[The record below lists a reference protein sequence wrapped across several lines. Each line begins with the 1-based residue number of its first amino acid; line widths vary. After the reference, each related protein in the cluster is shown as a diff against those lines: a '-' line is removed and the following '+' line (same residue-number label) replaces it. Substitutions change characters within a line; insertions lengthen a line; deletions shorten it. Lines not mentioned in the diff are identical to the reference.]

1 MKKLLLLAL
10 AVALAALAG
19 LSPWLFGLKTEQV
32 FRSRLAESSVKGQ
45 MRFDVTKYERG
56 YSSSDV
62 EVLITLD
69 FLGEVANSDPE
80 AQKLTRLL
88 FQGKVHHGP
97 FTWGAGPF
105 EGEPA
110 PLLAL
115 GAMDGSLRFE
125 QEPVFYQMFFGQ
137 SPLVNSRAVLGPTGT
152 ADLLVKGVRLTY
164 KAPDSTFEID
174 WKGFTARMKI
184 TGDKLVGTVDG
195 PGLSASSQI
204 GSFVLDSYGSAFDLF
219 KHQTGYYLGRQEM
232 SMNGVKVSVAGQDMF
247 NSGKLAATYDSKAAE
262 SLMNFSSD
270 VELERFEVGGRTFG
284 PMKLKTVGQNIDLN
298 ALKLLEQAYRD
309 LLANAEAAKKANPEG
324 ELPPGSDP
332 NAGRSQPGDG
342 APAFKLG
349 DDVINA
355 LKMIVA
361 GGPSIEV
368 PLFSLDTPEGRIDGQ
383 VKMGVN
389 PKAKIDFEKPETI
402 ETAISMDFN
411 LTVPRK
417 LAVEFMRLSVL
428 EDARRRM
435 MLSDPYRYPTEE
447 EVAEMAGR
455 IAERNLEQKIR
466 QGFYQPK
473 GDNLYLAGGLKD
485 GLLTVNGKRIPL

>member
-10 AVALAALAG
+10 AVALAALAAV
-19 LSPWLFGLKTEQV
+19 SPWLFGLKTEQV

-45 MRFDVTKYERG
+45 MRFDITKYERG
-56 YSSSDV
+56 YLDSDV

-80 AQKLTRLL
+80 AMKLTRLL

-97 FTWGAGPF
+97 FTYGAGSF
-105 EGEPA
+105 EGESA
-110 PLLAL
+110 PLIAL

-137 SPLVNSRAVLGPTGT
+137 SPLVNSRAVIGPTGT
-152 ADLLVKGVRLTY
+152 ANLLVKGVQLTY
-164 KAPDSTFEID
+164 KAPDATFEID

-184 TGDKLVGTVDG
+184 TGDKVVGTVDG
-195 PGLSASSQI
+195 PGLAASSQI
-204 GSFVLDSYGSAFDLF
+204 GAFTLDSYKSAFDLT

-247 NSGKLAATYDSKAAE
+247 NSGKLTAAYDSKAAE
-262 SLMNFSSD
+262 ALMSFTSD
-270 VELERFEVGGRTFG
+270 VELERFEVGGKPFG
-284 PMKLKTVGQNIDLN
+284 PMKLKTLGGNIDLN

-309 LLANAEAAKKANPEG
+309 LLANAEAGKKANPEG
-324 ELPPGSDP
+324 GLPPGSDP
-332 NAGRSQPGDG
+332 SAGRG
-342 APAFKLG
+342 APNEGQPAFKLG
-349 DDVINA
+349 DDIINA

-368 PLFSLDTPEGRIDGQ
+368 PLFFLDTPEGKIDGR

-389 PKAKIDFEKPETI
+389 PKSKIDFEKPESV
-402 ETAISMDFN
+402 ETALYMDFN

-417 LAVEFMRLSVL
+417 LAADFLKLSL
-428 EDARRRM
+428 MEDARRRM
-435 MLSDPYRYPTEE
+435 MLSDPYRYPTDE
-447 EVAEMAGR
+447 EVADMAGR

-466 QGFYQPK
+466 QGFYVPK
-473 GDNLYLAGGLKD
+473 GENLYLAGGLKD
-485 GLLTVNGKRIPL
+485 GTLTVNGKRIPL